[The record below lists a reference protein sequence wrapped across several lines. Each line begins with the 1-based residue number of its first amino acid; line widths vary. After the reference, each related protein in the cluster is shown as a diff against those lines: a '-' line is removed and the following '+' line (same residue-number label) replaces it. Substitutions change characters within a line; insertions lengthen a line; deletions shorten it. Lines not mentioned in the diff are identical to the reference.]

1 MGDLLR
7 NKSAYESDDE
17 KAEEENEEED
27 EENGERGR
35 GRMLGFMFG
44 NVDDAG
50 DLDEEYLDQ
59 DAKEHLSALAD
70 QLGPSLVDMELS
82 AKWKRSAAG
91 KNAEEEQEDY
101 AKKAEDAVD
110 YEDIQEEYDGPEVQL
125 LPQEEQ
131 FYAQAA
137 IAGPSRKLADEDN
150 YDEEEEEEPA
160 EGNEL
165 VTDAELVDV
174 SLAEPEPEE
183 EPVILPVAKEGDLA
197 EAAKLAEVSEVRE
210 EAKEEDLQTKTPL
223 VEEEQTG
230 TKPQDEDS
238 PKIEL
243 PVLCEEDGK
252 EVLWFSEIF
261 GDNRPYYWLQ
271 LGIGAGRQKRHTPR
285 EKVEWA
291 EEEDEALEEDEE
303 EVFKSC
309 PYRHPT
315 GDDLSSIEID
325 KDEDDGVEEEEQE
338 SSAAEEDT
346 SEPSPETEG
355 ELKGGAKGRRFEF
368 YSSQAM
374 KGGTNDWEELSQ
386 WRDSIPSANFVAI
399 HQQDWEA
406 NILWDKVENRGVK
419 LRELRSE
426 EEFSEGS
433 IEVESESDEDMIYS
447 RIGQKTSRQSQ
458 RNPLGMSNEPERSV
472 LQEWNRPVTVEPLSR
487 PHLKSSEDA
496 ETALEHRH
504 PQMLRLESLSI
515 DTTLPDIEGKG
526 EGDTSDLGSRLNK
539 LSMTCSQKNRELAS
553 GSWLD
558 NVLWD
563 HDSPSGDL
571 NCERP
576 KFIYDLQDGEM
587 VFEIPNNKW
596 GQTLR
601 VHAAAVVLSPTGG
614 KDGGV
619 EGGEVVMHAA
629 SSIARFNIS
638 NDKYY
643 TNKKTHQQQ
652 KSHAK
657 KRAVH
662 GVKVMH
668 SLPAIKLQTMKPK
681 LTNKDLANFH
691 RPKAVWYPHHNE
703 VAAKEQ
709 GKLAVKGSMKVILKT
724 LGGKGS
730 KLYVDASETV
740 EVLKAKAAK
749 KLGDL
754 KASEKTKLLYSGKE
768 LEEGRTFA
776 EQEVPPN
783 SVLHL
788 VRTRICPW
796 PKAQRLPGEN
806 KPIRPPGAFKKK
818 SELSVKDGH
827 VALMEYCEERPL
839 LLSNVGMGARLST
852 YYRKSTP
859 TDTTA
864 ATLRNE
870 RGPWVGVPLP
880 LEPTEDSPFLGDIR
894 QGDTVSSLETNMYRS
909 PAFSHKVPHTDF
921 LLVRSAK
928 GKLSLRRID
937 SLHVVGQQEPH
948 MEVLT
953 PTSKTVQYYIGM
965 RLLVYVYREFRANEK
980 PSSVP
985 RVRADELISQ
995 FPALTE
1001 GFIRKRLKH
1010 CADLQKGPGGEMWWV
1025 MRRNFRIPSEEE
1037 LRRMVTP
1044 EMVCTYESMQAG
1056 LHHLKRMGVQKLT
1069 QPSGLSAAMNMLPD
1083 EAITLAAASHI
1094 ERELQITPWNLSS
1107 NFVSATLQGRGSLE
1121 RLEITGAGDPSGR
1134 GLGFSYLRVA
1144 TKPPNV
1150 GAIVEKKAAVARG
1163 GGAVTGTDADLRRL
1177 SMDAARE
1184 VLLKFKVSEAQI
1196 DKLTRWHRIAL
1207 VRKLSS
1213 EQAASGVKV
1222 GVAALNKF
1230 ARGQRMSFMQLQ
1242 QQTREKCQEIWD
1254 RQAQSLAA
1262 AEGEDSESDGE
1273 ANGDLDSFA
1282 GDLENLLE
1290 AEEGEDGEERKGRK
1304 DGMRGLGAR
1313 RRALQAQK
1321 EEEMED
1327 EEAEAAELR
1336 RMLLEDDEA
1345 EEEQKKKKSG
1355 TVSKEKKVAQP
1366 KEANG
1371 AEAEASASAAK
1382 KKRRILKR
1390 IIRTKKPDG
1399 TYTSREII
1407 IDDPKEVALY
1417 LAKKNSLKT
1426 AGQKTTGDKV
1436 NVPKKGAAKPK
1447 KEKKPPVI
1455 KDAAKPKAPAKK
1467 VTSKEGGKEKP
1478 GRDGLRVVCGACGQL
1493 GHMRT
1498 NKKCPLYM
1506 EDSEGNLQRHDS
1518 AAAEGLLERQ
1528 GTKITIKKKKIDEL
1542 QLNKPTQPMKVTPK
1556 KPVKAPT
1563 PTVKFPALKIK
1574 IQSAA
1579 KENHSESS
1587 LGNNGSKLE
1596 TNSITKERPQV
1607 AEQEKPIVKSPLV
1620 GDDLKFSQGF
1630 PPEKIQGNKLKIM
1643 KKNKK
1648 KKVKEKAPVKQVK
1661 KPDEYYDQP
1670 GVGHSDSEFEKERE
1684 LEAERQRLEMEREQ
1698 EEREKEMERERER
1711 EREERERDRQRDQM
1725 RLQKRKEKMLEKQRK
1740 EKELEREEKEREERE
1755 RLAQEQMEKDRLR
1768 ELKEKKRQRI
1778 REEKERERLR
1788 EEKEK
1793 ERELQ
1798 KELAREEKERARA
1811 REEMEREKERE
1822 RLMREE
1828 KERQDRI
1835 ERERAEKER
1844 ERQEK
1849 LRLQRLKQEKIRE
1862 EELQKERMQK
1872 ARLEKEKK
1880 LKEKQKEEKLKEQK
1894 LLMEKPKIREKQ
1906 IHAPAEKELR
1916 VREPPRETTGK
1927 KEKGRVLKKRAHTE
1941 LGAGGGQRVDAV
1953 KRRKR
1958 GGEEVELSNH
1968 FESIVEHLKNSD
1980 VAYLFLK
1987 PVSKK
1992 EAPDYLDYVKK
2003 PMDLGLIRD
2012 KVRKMVYRC
2021 RDDFR
2026 ADVEQ
2031 IAENAHIYND
2041 GRNPGIPPLADKLL
2055 DLCDSQLRLKKQE
2068 FEELEDALEG
2078 YEGDGLYAAPN
2089 GRVSPPLDRRRK
2101 RLY

>member
-1 MGDLLR
+1 MGDSVR

-17 KAEEENEEED
+17 KAVEENEDDEDNMEE
-27 EENGERGR
+27 GH

-50 DLDEEYLDQ
+50 DLDEEYLDEE
-59 DAKEHLSALAD
+59 AKVHLSALAD
-70 QLGPSLVDMELS
+70 QLGPSLVDIELS
-82 AKWKRSAAG
+82 SKWKTSAPG
-91 KNAEEEQEDY
+91 GDTEEQEDF

-110 YEDIQEEYDGPEVQL
+110 YEDIEEEYDGPEVQM

-131 FYAQAA
+131 FYAQEAL
-137 IAGPSRKLADEDN
+137 AGPPKKLGSLLDDEQN
-150 YDEEEEEEPA
+150 YDEEEEEEPEA
-160 EGNEL
+160 ETQKEL
-165 VTDAELVDV
+165 VEDTKPDDASAPKIEQ
-174 SLAEPEPEE
+174 SET
-183 EPVILPVAKEGDLA
+183 LPVAEEEKVPAAEGIVSAQVSDLG
-197 EAAKLAEVSEVRE
+197 E
-210 EAKEEDLQTKTPL
+210 EIKDADADDKALP
-223 VEEEQTG
+223 VEEEQPVKESSG
-230 TKPQDEDS
+230 EDT

-271 LGIGAGRQKRHTPR
+271 LGISAARHKRHISR
-285 EKVEWA
+285 EKVESV
-291 EEEDEALEEDEE
+291 EDEEAVEEDEE
-303 EVFKSC
+303 EVFKACS
-309 PYRHPT
+309 YRPPP
-315 GDDLSSIEID
+315 GDNLGSVDID
-325 KDEDDGVEEEEQE
+325 KNEEHRVDDEEEE
-338 SSAAEEDT
+338 SSAGEEDT
-346 SEPSPETEG
+346 PGPSSLLGDERS
-355 ELKGGAKGRRFEF
+355 KAKGSKCQFF
-368 YSSQAM
+368 SCQPM
-374 KGGTNDWEELSQ
+374 KSAVIDWEEFDK
-386 WRDSIPSANFVAI
+386 WRQNIPSANFVPI

-406 NILWDKVENRGVK
+406 SIVWDK
-419 LRELRSE
+419 E
-426 EEFSEGS
+426 EVQEGS
-433 IEVESESDEDMIYS
+433 TGEDMQTDEGFPQRVADLHSESDED
-447 RIGQKTSRQSQ
+447 TSPRHEISGLIPGWQLRASID
-458 RNPLGMSNEPERSV
+458 PKKAGLA
-472 LQEWNRPVTVEPLSR
+472 EWSR
-487 PHLKSSEDA
+487 PIIIEELSGPQLGSGGARRNGSK
-496 ETALEHRH
+496 HRH
-504 PQMLRLESLSI
+504 PQMLRLESVSGAAALNEM
-515 DTTLPDIEGKG
+515 EGKA
-526 EGDTSDLGSRLNK
+526 EQDTFELGSRLQMLNVA
-539 LSMTCSQKNRELAS
+539 CSQRNSELAS
-553 GSWLD
+553 GYWLD
-558 NVLWD
+558 NIMWD
-563 HDSPSGDL
+563 SENDQKS
-571 NCERP
+571 E
-576 KFIYDLQDGEM
+576 KAKVIYDLQDTEM
-587 VFEIPNNKW
+587 VFEIPDSTL
-596 GQTLR
+596 GQMLR
-601 VHAAAVVLSPTGG
+601 LHSAAVVLSPVGG
-614 KDGGV
+614 KEGGP
-619 EGGEVVMHAA
+619 EGGEVFVNAA

-643 TNKKTHQQQ
+643 ANKKNHQQQ

-662 GVKVMH
+662 GVKVIH

-709 GKLAVKGSMKVILKT
+709 GKLAVRGSMKIILKT

-730 KLYVDASETV
+730 KLYVDASETL

-754 KASEKTKLLYSGKE
+754 KASEQTKVLYSGKE
-768 LEEGRTFA
+768 LEEGKTFA

-788 VRTRICPW
+788 VRTKVTPW

-806 KPIRPPGAFKKK
+806 KPLRPPGAFKKK

-852 YYRKSTP
+852 YYRKHSP

-894 QGDTVSSLETNMYRS
+894 QGDTVSSLETNMFRS
-909 PAFSHKVPHTDF
+909 PAFPHKVPTTDF
-921 LLVRSAK
+921 LLVRSSK

-948 MEVLT
+948 VEVLT
-953 PTSKTVQYYIGM
+953 PTSKSVQHFIGL

-985 RVRADELISQ
+985 RIRADELISQ

-1010 CADLQKGPGGEMWWV
+1010 CADLQKGSGGEMWWV

-1069 QPSGLSAAMNMLPD
+1069 QPAGLSGAMNMLPD

-1134 GLGFSYLRVA
+1134 GLGFSYVRVA

-1184 VLLKFKVSEAQI
+1184 VLLKFRVSETQI
-1196 DKLTRWHRIAL
+1196 EKLTRWHRIAL

-1262 AEGEDSESDGE
+1262 AEGEESESDGE

-1290 AEEGEDGEERKGRK
+1290 AEEGEEGEERVGRK
-1304 DGMRGLGAR
+1304 EGMRGLGAR

-1355 TVSKEKKVAQP
+1355 SGSKDKKVTQP
-1366 KEANG
+1366 KEAADG
-1371 AEAEASASAAK
+1371 EAEELGSAAK
-1382 KKRRILKR
+1382 KKKRILRR

-1407 IDDPKEVALY
+1407 IDDPKEVAQY
-1417 LAKKNSLKT
+1417 LAKKNSLKA
-1426 AGQKTTGDKV
+1426 AGQKTAGDKV
-1436 NVPKKGAAKPK
+1436 NMPKKAAAKPP
-1447 KEKKPPVI
+1447 KEKKAPVP
-1455 KDAAKPKAPAKK
+1455 KDPNKPKAPAKR
-1467 VTSKEGGKEKP
+1467 VVPKEGGKEKP
-1478 GRDGLRVVCGACGQL
+1478 SRDGLKVVCGACGQL

-1506 EDSEGNLQRHDS
+1506 EDAEGNSQRHES

-1528 GTKITIKKKKIDEL
+1528 GTKITIKKKKIVEL
-1542 QLNKPTQPMKVTPK
+1542 QASKPPQPAKTQPGKTPK
-1556 KPVKAPT
+1556 APKPPVKIPS
-1563 PTVKFPALKIK
+1563 LKIK

-1579 KENHSESS
+1579 KDNSSELSV
-1587 LGNNGSKLE
+1587 GKKESKVSDARE
-1596 TNSITKERPQV
+1596 TPVDPGLQQPEPETEPQTV
-1607 AEQEKPIVKSPLV
+1607 KGIVLQDGMKFAQGALPV
-1620 GDDLKFSQGF
+1620 KVQGPKFKILK
-1630 PPEKIQGNKLKIM
+1630 KH
-1643 KKNKK
+1643 K
-1648 KKVKEKAPVKQVK
+1648 KKVKEKPSVKQGK
-1661 KPDEYYDQP
+1661 REESLDQAA
-1670 GVGHSDSEFEKERE
+1670 GGQTDSEAFREKE
-1684 LEAERQRLEMEREQ
+1684 LEAERQRAEKETQ
-1698 EEREKEMERERER
+1698 EERERLEEMERDREREMHREQIKLKKKKERMLEKQRAKEQEMEEKQRAKEQEMEEKKRERERLEQENIEKERLKELREKKKQRLLEEMERERIREEQER
-1711 EREERERDRQRDQM
+1711 EQAEEEERER
-1725 RLQKRKEKMLEKQRK
+1725 RKMEMER
-1740 EKELEREEKEREERE
+1740 EKENK
-1755 RLAQEQMEKDRLR
+1755 
-1768 ELKEKKRQRI
+1768 
-1778 REEKERERLR
+1778 RLR
-1788 EEKEK
+1788 EEKE
-1793 ERELQ
+1793 RQ
-1798 KELAREEKERARA
+1798 
-1811 REEMEREKERE
+1811 E
-1822 RLMREE
+1822 RL
-1828 KERQDRI
+1828 
-1835 ERERAEKER
+1835 EKER
-1844 ERQEK
+1844 ERQERAK
-1849 LRLQRLKQEKIRE
+1849 LQRLKQEAFLR
-1862 EELQKERMQK
+1862 
-1872 ARLEKEKK
+1872 
-1880 LKEKQKEEKLKEQK
+1880 EEKL
-1894 LLMEKPKIREKQ
+1894 RE
-1906 IHAPAEKELR
+1906 ELR
-1916 VREPPRETTGK
+1916 EEEPPRERIPKAKSDKEKRPKEKQEGRLKEQNSLVEKPRMREKPPRSVSTVDNKVRDLPREAAGK
-1927 KEKGRVLKKRAHTE
+1927 KDKGRVLKKRPPAEVETPRPPE
-1941 LGAGGGQRVDAV
+1941 PA

-1958 GGEEVELSNH
+1958 GGEEVEMSNH
-1968 FESIVEHLKNSD
+1968 FEAILEHLKNSEF
-1980 VAYLFLK
+1980 AYLFLK

-1992 EAPDYLDYVKK
+1992 EAPDYLKFVKK

-2012 KVRKMVYRC
+2012 NVRKMIYRT
-2021 RDDFR
+2021 RDAFR

-2041 GRNPGIPPLADKLL
+2041 DRNPGIPPLADGLL
-2055 DLCDSQLRLKKQE
+2055 NLCDMHLRLKRKE
-2068 FEELEDALEG
+2068 LEDLEDALEG
-2078 YEGDGLYAAPN
+2078 YEQEGLVPASN
-2089 GRVSPPLDRRRK
+2089 GRGTSPPLDRRRK
-2101 RLY
+2101 TRVY